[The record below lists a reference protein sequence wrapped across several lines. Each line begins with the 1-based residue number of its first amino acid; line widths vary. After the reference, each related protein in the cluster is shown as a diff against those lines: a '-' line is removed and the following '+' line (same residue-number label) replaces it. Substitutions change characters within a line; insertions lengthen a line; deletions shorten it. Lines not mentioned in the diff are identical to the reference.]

1 VGGAVDWR
9 KQRQGK
15 DLKQV
20 DVAIG
25 IVVRDG
31 LVLIAQRKAQ
41 GHLAG
46 FWEFPGGKRE
56 PDELI
61 EHCLHREL
69 KEELD
74 LEVAIS
80 AELPAIEHQYAEVHV
95 TLRPFV
101 CRWTAGEGRAIACQ
115 QFLWVSPGELGQ
127 YEFPPANAELIEWVQ
142 RNVGVGE
149 GETGEAG
156 EYGDGQEEVVDHNQE
171 LDALRIRQVARAR
184 QAAMRFRSY
193 FLVGAGVCAVGA
205 IDLLWRVISRLR
217 EPSREAAFYLPAAG
231 VLAWMGWRLS
241 AKANRVGREAMA
253 RTAPE
258 PTAPPD
264 FSTLSDGS
272 HIVRNLEK
280 LQ

>member
-1 VGGAVDWR
+1 MVDWG
-9 KQRQGK
+9 KQRRGQ

-56 PDELI
+56 PNETI
-61 EHCLHREL
+61 EQCLHREL

-74 LEVAIS
+74 IEVALS
-80 AELPAIEHQYAEVHV
+80 AELPTIEHQYPEVHV

-101 CRWTAGEGRAIACQ
+101 CHWTAGDGRAIACQ
-115 QFLWVSPGELGQ
+115 QFRWASPGELAQ
-127 YEFPPANAELIEWVQ
+127 FEFPPANAELIAWVCS
-142 RNVGVGE
+142 NVG
-149 GETGEAG
+149 TAADHSAGEAM
-156 EYGDGQEEVVDHNQE
+156 QEIDVPPEPLNHEQE
-171 LDALRIRQVARAR
+171 LDALRIRQVARGR
-184 QAAMRFRSY
+184 QAAMRFSSY
-193 FLVGAGVCAVGA
+193 FLVGAGATAVA
-205 IDLLWRVISRLR
+205 ALDLLWRTIRQLK
-217 EPSREAAFYLPAAG
+217 EHTPAIALYLPAAG
-231 VLAWMGWRLS
+231 ALAWLSSRLF
-241 AKANRVGREAMA
+241 AKANRLSQEAQA

-258 PTAPPD
+258 PTSPPD

-272 HIVRNLEK
+272 HIVRNLER
-280 LQ
+280 LE